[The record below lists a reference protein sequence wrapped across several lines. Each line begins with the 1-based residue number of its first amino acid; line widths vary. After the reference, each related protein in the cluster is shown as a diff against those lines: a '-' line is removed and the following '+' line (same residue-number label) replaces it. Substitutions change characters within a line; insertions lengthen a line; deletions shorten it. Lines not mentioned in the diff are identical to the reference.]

1 MMDNN
6 IFNASGYKDT
16 TAYEAMK
23 NIRCEERKKLIEELK
38 EIAYK
43 HGFIITNK
51 IILKDI
57 KDEN

>member
-1 MMDNN
+1 MNLWMR
-6 IFNASGYKDT
+6 Y
-16 TAYEAMK
+16 MK